1 MVFSKKLFYKYV
13 LQPYKHESQRVHPL
27 KRAKGNGGQF
37 LNTKKLQQ
45 SKSTPTSHGPDMSRS
60 PQLHLPANISKPDV
74 YQPKNFKD
82 SGSATSC
89 SDVRSPSNSDE
100 MFQQPDFR
108 FSSYCQK
115 TTNILVEIIKITAC
129 LAVHLSLNSICQLS
143 INLIHYSLNLH
154 KLNGSNMG
162 LKFLVNNNTLCS
174 IRKHGLS
181 VQFPI
186 MMLKMKAKKSLC

>member
-74 YQPKNFKD
+74 HQPKNFKD

-108 FSSYCQK
+108 FSSYPPDHTGEAMPCQAG
-115 TTNILVEIIKITAC
+115 NI
-129 LAVHLSLNSICQLS
+129 HGDG
-143 INLIHYSLNLH
+143 NLH
-154 KLNGSNMG
+154 HHS
-162 LKFLVNNNTLCS
+162 
-174 IRKHGLS
+174 
-181 VQFPI
+181 
-186 MMLKMKAKKSLC
+186 SLFQ